1 MPEPSAVALV
11 RLAPSHSRLLAIRAP
26 RRLMAP
32 SAANPLRSSTEPPI
46 SAVSAAST
54 TPLPSSARFTS
65 RAAFMSSVPAMRAPI
80 SQITPAATNPSP
92 RMTTPSKRAAW
103 RADRVALAGDDPRAA
118 RDHVAGHVRGIQR
131 DPADRDEPAHQVEA
145 AADLAPDRRSA

>member
-1 MPEPSAVALV
+1 
-11 RLAPSHSRLLAIRAP
+11 
-26 RRLMAP
+26 MAP
-32 SAANPLRSSTEPPI
+32 SAENPLRSSTEPPI

-103 RADRVALAGDDPRAA
+103 PPIASPSPAPIRAPRATTSPVTCA
-118 RDHVAGHVRGIQR
+118 VSSATPPIAVNSPSRSRLPRIV
-131 DPADRDEPAHQVEA
+131 
-145 AADLAPDRRSA
+145 APDRRSA